1 MIPAWLKYYWR
12 GRKQTETIKVSR
24 PRPAAIRLDQWRHSP
39 VLTTDARRVLDMPL
53 TKAML
58 DVLYAES
65 PSNYQ
70 LASLGIRAEDRA
82 ALQAKTEGYHMCLDF
97 LESLGVPVED
107 DRAPLEATFESP
119 EVEPK

>member
-1 MIPAWLKYYWR
+1 MSWLSNYWR
-12 GRKQTETIKVSR
+12 RRGRTEAIKLSP

-39 VLTTDARRVLDMPL
+39 VLTTDARRVLDMPI

-107 DRAPLEATFESP
+107 DREPLQATFEPP
-119 EVEPK
+119 EVV

>member
-1 MIPAWLKYYWR
+1 MIWWR
-12 GRKQTETIKVSR
+12 IFRKPRKPVASIKLQP
-24 PRPAAIRLDQWRHSP
+24 PRPASIRLDQWRRSP
-39 VLTTDARRVLDMPL
+39 ALTTDSRRILDMPI

-70 LASLGIRAEDRA
+70 LASLGIRTEDRA

-107 DRAPLEATFESP
+107 DRAPLEATFEPP
-119 EVEPK
+119 EPVV